1 MATVDQGLITRIAQ
15 QEGVDPALF
24 NRLIMAESGGR
35 SDAVSSAGAIGP
47 AQLMPA
53 TAKELGVDPNDV
65 EQNLIGGARYFRQQM
80 ERFGEPKLA
89 LAAYNA
95 GPANVDKYGGVP
107 PFAETQNYIAKILG
121 SQTMADVT
129 QPTAAPTAAPYDP
142 MSNLSKSQRMML
154 AFGALRDA
162 GAALTGKEGRSF
174 ATTLAGINDQQD
186 MARKAQT
193 AANQQSALSSLSSMS
208 GTGVGVGVGQVQNP
222 QEQIKKILGFAAA
235 GYIDAA
241 TAKLYIDDIK
251 EAQGTAQAQATMT
264 QPVGIT
270 GAETGQTTPKNWD
283 TMSVAEIDARIAN
296 DITPLLADPKTQAFA
311 KSTIEN
317 AKTFRENADK
327 REKTITMGSQSINI
341 LDTLLSDPNLE
352 KALGFRGDMASA
364 AEGTLAASMFKET
377 NAIRGLI
384 KQFAGN
390 AFLEAFNSLKGGGTI
405 TEEEGKKATAAQ
417 ARLNTAVDLKDFR
430 DALKDARELVASRIK
445 KAGGK
450 VGDFTDPFEAQTD
463 ESNPKVRVFD
473 PTTGTFK

>member
-35 SDAVSSAGAIGP
+35 SDAISSAGAIGP
-47 AQLMPA
+47 AQLMPD

-65 EQNLIGGARYFRQQM
+65 EQNLTGGARYFRQQM
-80 ERFGEPKLA
+80 ERFGDPKLA

-95 GPANVDKYGGVP
+95 GAGNVEKYGGVP

-129 QPTAAPTAAPYDP
+129 QPTAAPYDP
-142 MSNLSKSQRMML
+142 MANLSKSQRMML

-162 GAALTGKEGRSF
+162 GAALTGREGRSF
-174 ATTLAGINDQQD
+174 ATTLSGINDQMD

-193 AANQQSALSSLSSMS
+193 AANQQSALASLSAMS
-208 GTGVGVGVGQVQNP
+208 GSGVGVGVGQVQNP
-222 QEQIKKILGFAAA
+222 EDQVSKILGMASA

-241 TAKLYIDDIK
+241 TAKLYIDNIR
-251 EAQGTAQAQATMT
+251 EAQGTAQAQATMI
-264 QPVGIT
+264 QPVGTT
-270 GAETGQTTPKNWD
+270 GADPEQTAPKNWD

-296 DITPLLADPKTQAFA
+296 DIAPLLADPRTQSFA
-311 KSTIEN
+311 KSTIES

-352 KALGFRGDMASA
+352 SALGFTGDMAA
-364 AEGTLAASMFKET
+364 KAEGTLAASMFKET
-377 NAIRGLI
+377 NAIRGYI
-384 KQFAGN
+384 NQFAGN
-390 AFLEAFNSLKGGGTI
+390 AFLEAFNTLKGGGTI

-430 DALKDARELVASRIK
+430 AALKDARELVAGRVK

-463 ESNPKVRVFD
+463 ESVPKVRVFD
-473 PTTGTFK
+473 PTTGAFK

>member
-35 SDAVSSAGAIGP
+35 SDAISSAGAIGP
-47 AQLMPA
+47 AQLMPD

-65 EQNLIGGARYFRQQM
+65 EQNLMGGARYFRQQM
-80 ERFGEPKLA
+80 ERFGDPKLA

-95 GPANVDKYGGVP
+95 GAGNVEKYGGVP

-129 QPTAAPTAAPYDP
+129 QPTAAPYDP
-142 MSNLSKSQRMML
+142 MANLSKSQRMML

-162 GAALTGKEGRSF
+162 GAALTGREGRSF
-174 ATTLAGINDQQD
+174 ATTLSGINDQMD

-193 AANQQSALSSLSSMS
+193 AANQQKAMASLSAMS
-208 GTGVGVGVGQVQNP
+208 GTGVGVGQAENP
-222 QEQIKKILGFAAA
+222 QDQIRKILGMASA

-251 EAQGTAQAQATMT
+251 EAQGTAQAQATMI
-264 QPVGIT
+264 QPVGTT
-270 GAETGQTTPKNWD
+270 GADTEQTAPKNWD

-296 DITPLLADPKTQAFA
+296 DIAPLLADPRTQGFA
-311 KSTIEN
+311 KSTIES

-352 KALGFRGDMASA
+352 KALGFTGDMASA

-377 NAIRGLI
+377 NAIRGYI
-384 KQFAGN
+384 NQFAGN

-430 DALKDARELVASRIK
+430 AALKDARELVAGRIK

-450 VGDFTDPFEAQTD
+450 VENFTDPFEAQTD
-463 ESNPKVRVFD
+463 ESVPKIRVFD
-473 PTTGTFK
+473 PTTGAFK

>member
-35 SDAVSSAGAIGP
+35 SDAISSAGAIGP
-47 AQLMPA
+47 AQLMPD

-65 EQNLIGGARYFRQQM
+65 EQNLMGGARYFRQQM
-80 ERFGEPKLA
+80 ERFGDPKLA

-95 GPANVDKYGGVP
+95 GAGNVEKYGGVP

-129 QPTAAPTAAPYDP
+129 QPTAAPYDP
-142 MSNLSKSQRMML
+142 MANLSKSQRMML

-162 GAALTGKEGRSF
+162 GAALTGGEGRSF
-174 ATTLAGINDQQD
+174 ATTLSGINDQMD

-193 AANQQSALSSLSSMS
+193 AANQQKAMASLSAMS
-208 GTGVGVGVGQVQNP
+208 GTGIGVGQAENP
-222 QEQIKKILGFAAA
+222 QDQIRKILGMASA

-251 EAQGTAQAQATMT
+251 EAQGTAQAQATMI
-264 QPVGIT
+264 QPVGTT
-270 GAETGQTTPKNWD
+270 GADTEQTAPKNWD

-296 DITPLLADPKTQAFA
+296 DIAPLLADPRTQGFA
-311 KSTIEN
+311 KSTIES

-352 KALGFRGDMASA
+352 KALGFTGDMASA

-377 NAIRGLI
+377 NAIRGYI
-384 KQFAGN
+384 NQFAGN

-430 DALKDARELVASRIK
+430 NALKDARGLVAARIK
-445 KAGGK
+445 KAGGE
-450 VGDFTDPFEAQTD
+450 VGEFTDPFEAQTD
-463 ESNPKVRVFD
+463 ESVPKIRIFD
-473 PTTGTFK
+473 PTTGAFK

>member
-35 SDAVSSAGAIGP
+35 SDAISSAGAIGP
-47 AQLMPA
+47 AQLMPD

-65 EQNLIGGARYFRQQM
+65 EQNLMGGARYFRQQM
-80 ERFGEPKLA
+80 ERFGDPKLA

-95 GPANVDKYGGVP
+95 GAGNVEKYGGVP

-129 QPTAAPTAAPYDP
+129 QPTAAPYDP
-142 MSNLSKSQRMML
+142 MANLSKSQRMML

-162 GAALTGKEGRSF
+162 GAALTGREGRSF
-174 ATTLAGINDQQD
+174 ATTLSGINDQMD

-193 AANQQSALSSLSSMS
+193 AANQQKALASLSAMS
-208 GTGVGVGVGQVQNP
+208 GSGVGVGVGQAENP
-222 QEQIKKILGFAAA
+222 QDQIRKILGMASA

-251 EAQGTAQAQATMT
+251 EAQGTAQAQATMI
-264 QPVGIT
+264 QPVGTT
-270 GAETGQTTPKNWD
+270 GADTEQTAPKNWD

-296 DITPLLADPKTQAFA
+296 DIAPLLADPRTQGFA
-311 KSTIEN
+311 KSTIES

-352 KALGFRGDMASA
+352 KALGFTGDMASA

-384 KQFAGN
+384 NQFAGN

-430 DALKDARELVASRIK
+430 AALKDARELVAARIK
-445 KAGGK
+445 KAGGE
-450 VGDFTDPFEAQTD
+450 VGEFTDPFEAQTD
-463 ESNPKVRVFD
+463 ESVPKIRVFD
-473 PTTGTFK
+473 PTTGAFQ